1 MYFVKSQSLD
11 QEFIDKITTSVKL
24 KKYVAE
30 KIENWGGIGHV
41 NMSNYDDS
49 MKVYILDN
57 NPEDSEHMKDID
69 DNIIDE
75 TQGNNLKW
83 NLIMMMTMT

>member
-1 MYFVKSQSLD
+1 
-11 QEFIDKITTSVKL
+11 
-24 KKYVAE
+24 
-30 KIENWGGIGHV
+30 
-41 NMSNYDDS
+41 MSNYDDS

-57 NPEDSEHMKDID
+57 HPEDSEHMKDID